1 MKIEG
6 AYTFGATREEVWA
19 AILDVDVLSRTL
31 PGGQDLEEIGENQY
45 RAKMKMRVGPVQGVF
60 SGTVKLSDIRPLEG
74 YHIEVDGKGASGF
87 VNGEGELRLEA
98 QGDSTVLN
106 YDGEAQVGGR
116 LASVGQRLMESSAQA
131 LVRQSLE
138 ALDAQIAA
146 RHDGRH
152 EGAGVEELPPPA
164 EAPSELEFAAGVTR
178 KMLEDMFPAD
188 QRQELLRAGFIIIG
202 TLFVLGAIANWWM
215 NRLADR
221 VADRI
226 EKRR

>member
-6 AYTFGATREEVWA
+6 AYTFGATREEVWT
-19 AILDVDVLSRTL
+19 AILDADVLSRTL
-31 PGGQDLEEIGENQY
+31 PGGQDLEEIGENEY
-45 RAKMKMRVGPVQGVF
+45 KAKMKMRVGPVQGVF

-74 YHIEVDGKGASGF
+74 YHIELDGKGAPGF
-87 VNGEGELRLEA
+87 VKGEGELRLEA
-98 QGDSTVLN
+98 QGDSTILN
-106 YDGEAQVGGR
+106 YNGEAQVGGR
-116 LASVGQRLMESSAQA
+116 LASVGQRLMESSAKA

-146 RHDGRH
+146 RQN
-152 EGAGVEELPPPA
+152 GAEAEALPPPV

-178 KMLEDMFPAD
+178 KMLDDMFPAD
-188 QRQELLRAGFIIIG
+188 QRQELLRAGFIIVT